1 MLRTI
6 NLKSKILV
14 FSIIIVL
21 LFLVKIDV
29 HALEDG
35 WNIIDGYTYYYL
47 NNETVK
53 GIKDING
60 KSYHFGE
67 NSGQLKIGWS
77 QLLDGRSY
85 YANEKGELQFG
96 WVNNFGKYYI
106 TKEEGM
112 YKGIKDINGKSYHFG
127 ENSGQLKIGW
137 SRLLDGRSYY
147 ANEKG
152 ELQFGWINNFGKYY
166 ITKEEGMYKG
176 IKDINGKSYHFGENS
191 GQLKIG
197 WSQLLDGRGYYSNE
211 KGELQ
216 FGWINNRYYITK
228 DTGMYKGIKDING
241 KSYHFGENSGQL
253 KIGWSQL
260 LDGRSYY
267 SNEAGELQFG
277 WIEDTGKYYITK
289 DEGAYKGIREIEGKT
304 YHFGENS
311 GQLKIGWSRL
321 LDGRIYYANEAGE
334 LQFGWIEDTGK
345 YYITKDD
352 GAYKG
357 IKEIEG
363 KTYHFGENS
372 GQLKIGWSRLLDGRN
387 FYSNA
392 EGELLKGEQFIDNN
406 WYSFNDDYS
415 LKTGWQELDGYTYY
429 FYSDGT
435 RAKYICKIA
444 GTRYEFDANGRLEYS
459 NIKQI
464 ADVSA
469 HNGKIDWDTL
479 WSSGEI
485 DGVILRI
492 AAGAVNEDAM
502 LAEYIQN
509 VKRLNIPYGVYIYSY
524 AENYDEGRI
533 YANFTN
539 NAMNR
544 YNMNPTL
551 GVYFDLESNVITSYL
566 TPQLYEGIVRGF
578 VDVLPFSKIYTY
590 TYYANTA
597 LNTAYI
603 HQYIDWIANYSVTER
618 PGNYG
623 KWQYTSKGKLPGIN
637 GNVDLSI
644 FYN

>member
-1 MLRTI
+1 MLKTI

-47 NNETVK
+47 NNEAVK

-112 YKGIKDINGKSYHFG
+112 YKGIKDIKGKSYHFG

-147 ANEKG
+147 SNEKG

-216 FGWINNRYYITK
+216 FGWI
-228 DTGMYKGIKDING
+228 
-241 KSYHFGENSGQL
+241 
-253 KIGWSQL
+253 
-260 LDGRSYY
+260 
-267 SNEAGELQFG
+267 
-277 WIEDTGKYYITK
+277 EDTGKYYITK

-321 LDGRIYYANEAGE
+321 LDGRIYYSNEAGE

-345 YYITKDD
+345 YYITKDE

-387 FYSNA
+387 YYSNA

-539 NAMNR
+539 TTMNR

>member
-47 NNETVK
+47 NNEAVK

-289 DEGAYKGIREIEGKT
+289 DEGAYKGI
-304 YHFGENS
+304 
-311 GQLKIGWSRL
+311 
-321 LDGRIYYANEAGE
+321 
-334 LQFGWIEDTGK
+334 
-345 YYITKDD
+345 
-352 GAYKG
+352 
-357 IKEIEG
+357 KEIEG

-539 NAMNR
+539 NTMNR
-544 YNMNPTL
+544 YNMKPTL

>member
-1 MLRTI
+1 MKKKLLIIFLLIAIGFSRTVYAEEKNGFYRENNNTFYYINGEIQKGITKIGEDYYFLGENTGRVVTGWVTSSNTGKTYYANNEGKLVTGFQTI
-6 NLKSKILV
+6 NGTKYYFSPEDCSLAKGLTKIGEDYY
-14 FSIIIVL
+14 
-21 LFLVKIDV
+21 FLGENTGRVV
-29 HALEDG
+29 TG
-35 WNIIDGYTYYYL
+35 WVTSSNTGKTYYA
-47 NNETVK
+47 NNEGKLVTGFQTINGTKYYFSPEDCSLAK
-53 GIKDING
+53 GLTKIGEDYYFLGENTGRVVIGLVTSSNNGKTYYANNEGKLVTGFQTINGTRYYFLPEDYSLAKGLTKIGEDYYFLGENTGRVVIGWVTSSING
-60 KSYHFGE
+60 K
-67 NSGQLKIGWS
+67 I
-77 QLLDGRSY
+77 
-85 YANEKGELQFG
+85 
-96 WVNNFGKYYI
+96 
-106 TKEEGM
+106 
-112 YKGIKDINGKSYHFG
+112 
-127 ENSGQLKIGW
+127 
-137 SRLLDGRSYY
+137 
-147 ANEKG
+147 
-152 ELQFGWINNFGKYY
+152 
-166 ITKEEGMYKG
+166 
-176 IKDINGKSYHFGENS
+176 
-191 GQLKIG
+191 
-197 WSQLLDGRGYYSNE
+197 YYSNSDGILI
-211 KGELQ
+211 KGDQ
-216 FGWINNRYYITK
+216 V
-228 DTGMYKGIKDING
+228 
-241 KSYHFGENSGQL
+241 
-253 KIGWSQL
+253 
-260 LDGRSYY
+260 
-267 SNEAGELQFG
+267 
-277 WIEDTGKYYITK
+277 
-289 DEGAYKGIREIEGKT
+289 IEG
-304 YHFGENS
+304 NS
-311 GQLKIGWSRL
+311 YRF
-321 LDGRIYYANEAGE
+321 A
-334 LQFGWIEDTGK
+334 
-345 YYITKDD
+345 
-352 GAYKG
+352 
-357 IKEIEG
+357 
-363 KTYHFGENS
+363 
-372 GQLKIGWSRLLDGRN
+372 
-387 FYSNA
+387 
-392 EGELLKGEQFIDNN
+392 
-406 WYSFNDDYS
+406 DDYS
-415 LKTGWQELDGYTYY
+415 LETGWQTLSDGHTYY

-435 RAKYICKIA
+435 KAKYICKIA

-492 AAGAVNEDAM
+492 SAGAVNEDAM

-539 NAMNR
+539 NTMNR
-544 YNMNPTL
+544 YNMKPTL